1 MIKQA
6 ATEAGR
12 DLGVGISRIY
22 LFGSR
27 AREEAGQQSDWD
39 LLIVVQGALDREAHR
54 RLFLDISE
62 RLARLGIPAD
72 ILIRTESQ
80 MAQAQTRVFSSEKIA
95 VREGGSVN
103 DEFRR

>member
-1 MIKQA
+1 MRERIKQA

-12 DLGVGISRIY
+12 DLGVEISRIY

-80 MAQAQTRVFSSEKIA
+80 MAQAQSRVFSIEKIA
-95 VREGGSVN
+95 VREGVTL
-103 DEFRR
+103 

>member
-1 MIKQA
+1 MRERIKQA

-12 DLGVGISRIY
+12 DLGVEISRIY

-62 RLARLGIPAD
+62 RLARLGIPAE
-72 ILIRTESQ
+72 ILVRTESQ
-80 MAQAQTRVFSSEKIA
+80 MTQAQTRVFSIEKIA
-95 VREGGSVN
+95 VREGVTL
-103 DEFRR
+103 

>member
-1 MIKQA
+1 VRERIKQA

-12 DLGVGISRIY
+12 DLGVEISRIY

-39 LLIVVQGALDREAHR
+39 LLIVVQGALDREADR

-80 MAQAQTRVFSSEKIA
+80 MAQAQSRVFSIEKIA
-95 VREGGSVN
+95 VREGVTL
-103 DEFRR
+103 

>member
-1 MIKQA
+1 MRERIKQA

-12 DLGVGISRIY
+12 DLGVEISRIY

-39 LLIVVQGALDREAHR
+39 LLIVVQGALDRKAHR

-80 MAQAQTRVFSSEKIA
+80 MAQAQSRVFSIEKIA
-95 VREGGSVN
+95 VREGVTL
-103 DEFRR
+103 

>member
-1 MIKQA
+1 VRERIKQA

-12 DLGVGISRIY
+12 DLGVEISRIH

-39 LLIVVQGALDREAHR
+39 LLIVVQGALDREAYR

-62 RLARLGIPAD
+62 RLARLGITAE
-72 ILIRTESQ
+72 ILVRTESQ
-80 MAQAQTRVFSSEKIA
+80 MARAQARVFSSETIA
-95 VREGGSVN
+95 VREGVTL
-103 DEFRR
+103 